1 MKHFTTGHL
10 TQIFSLKLVWHPA
23 LKAPVL
29 LKNVV
34 VCSLTGHGAQVEVL
48 SYDLLELAV
57 HGSGCKTL
65 AQVKSQILTESGAYR
80 LQTEHMSNNE
90 MERSET
96 TF

>member
-1 MKHFTTGHL
+1 M
-10 TQIFSLKLVWHPA
+10 
-23 LKAPVL
+23 LKAPCITEERSCV
-29 LKNVV
+29 
-34 VCSLTGHGAQVEVL
+34 SLTGHGAQVEVL

-80 LQTEHMSNNE
+80 LQTEHMSKNE

>member
-1 MKHFTTGHL
+1 M
-10 TQIFSLKLVWHPA
+10 

-34 VCSLTGHGAQVEVL
+34 VCHLQGTAAQVEVL

-80 LQTEHMSNNE
+80 LQTEHMSKNE